1 MRWQPPSSCC
11 RGRCWPSRSRPAPF
25 PRCRRERPAA
35 AAGLAGSLLAAT
47 AGALVA
53 RALTGGLGSGPAA
66 ALAAGVAATAGV
78 AVIFSGVVV
87 AFDPTDAA
95 GLLRW
100 RRG

>member
-1 MRWQPPSSCC
+1 MLF
-11 RGRCWPSRSRPAPF
+11 RS
-25 PRCRRERPAA
+25 
-35 AAGLAGSLLAAT
+35 
-47 AGALVA
+47 
-53 RALTGGLGSGPAA
+53 LGSGPAA

-87 AFDPTDAA
+87 AFDRTDAA